1 MEAIHLNL
9 ASIHQTLKGD
19 FIVVNTIKKKKY
31 NSSKNCPES
40 ELFGKGLCAQCASSL
55 QRFALD
61 FLFPNIISNFHFSH
75 VC

>member
-9 ASIHQTLKGD
+9 ASIHQNLKGE
-19 FIVVNTIKKKKY
+19 FIVVNTIKKKY

-55 QRFALD
+55 
-61 FLFPNIISNFHFSH
+61 
-75 VC
+75 